1 MRLRL
6 AALFVVVTLLL
17 SVAPLLAAEPTVLRV
32 VVVQAE
38 DAAAYVKEIDRGRA
52 IMKRLG
58 SPAEV
63 RVWRARFAGEEAG
76 AIVVSLLYPNLTAL
90 AADDAKMGADAEFQ
104 SWLQGLAKVRKVVSD
119 SLYTEME

>member
-58 SPAEV
+58 SPAEI
-63 RVWRARFAGEEAG
+63 RVWRARFAGEDAG